1 MLSAQNRRAR
11 KVAARWALFEAQKGW
26 QPTLP
31 QEALAYRA
39 RLFARSAYLP
49 NTPAL
54 QALDDARDSIG
65 ALLPRLLELLH
76 KKQGD
81 RYFMNGSESQGKI
94 FWFFSPPQPVDAF
107 NLTLMIRGA
116 QAFIAFGYTPYTLD
130 GRLDFHGMISSH
142 VMAEPELAG
151 LALMRLVRD
160 VLSRI
165 P

>member
-1 MLSAQNRRAR
+1 MLSAQKRQAR
-11 KVAARWALFEAQKGW
+11 KVAAIWAIREAQMGW
-26 QPTLP
+26 QPTIP
-31 QEALAYRA
+31 QEALEY
-39 RLFARSAYLP
+39 FFTRSAYLP
-49 NTPAL
+49 DTPAL

-94 FWFFSPPQPVDAF
+94 FWFFSPPQPIDAF
-107 NLTLMIRGA
+107 NLTLAIRGD
-116 QAFIAFGYTPYTLD
+116 QAFMAFGYTPYMLD
-130 GRLDFHGMISSH
+130 GHLDFHGMISAH
-142 VMAEPELAG
+142 ATAEPELAG